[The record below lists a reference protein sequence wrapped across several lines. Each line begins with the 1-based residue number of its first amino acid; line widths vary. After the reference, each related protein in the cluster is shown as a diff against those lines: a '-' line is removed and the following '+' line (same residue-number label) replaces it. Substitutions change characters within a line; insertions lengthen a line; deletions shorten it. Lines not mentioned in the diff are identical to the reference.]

1 MARGRFGCLVAS
13 LGLVVLACTAVAPPP
28 AGADPG
34 LTTTYLHDDARDG
47 YFANETSINTAT
59 APNLVEQWTAREEF
73 PGGTTEPI
81 DSGGVLYWSD
91 WDGTLHATSET
102 THEDNWT
109 YSLGTTYSSCFG
121 GNAPPDST
129 PTVATV
135 NGVST
140 VFLGGGT
147 GQFLAID
154 ATTGA
159 LLWQDQLTTSSAGF
173 VWSSPL
179 LYDGSIYI
187 GVASVADCPL
197 VPGELF
203 RLDAATGATL
213 ATFTTVP
220 SGCLGATIWSS
231 PTINDATGE
240 LFVDTGNGDGVCPDE
255 PYQEAMIELDPTT
268 LAVQDYWQT
277 QPNISA
283 GDYDFG
289 ATPTLFTATING
301 RSVPMV
307 GAMNK
312 NGYYYAFRQD
322 DLAAGP
328 VWTTYFATPGDP
340 CVECDGTFLAPSAW
354 DGTDLY
360 VAGGGGVI
368 NGNQTCGGSL
378 SALDPDTGT
387 PIWQD
392 CLSAPVLAAVTA
404 VPGLVEVNAGDRA
417 MLMDA
422 GTGQDLFTYTESVS
436 DNVFWGPAEFSGGVM
451 YVINQDGWIFAFVAG
466 PPVSTPEAPLAIF
479 LPVAGVAGAG
489 GVLTLRRRR
498 GAASDAATVQH
509 AR

>member
-1 MARGRFGCLVAS
+1 VIAIAPS
-13 LGLVVLACTAVAPPP
+13 LP

-34 LTTTYLHDDARDG
+34 LTSTYLHDDARDG
-47 YFANETSINTAT
+47 YFASETAINATT

-91 WDGTLHATSET
+91 SAGTLHATNET
-102 THEDNWT
+102 THADNWT
-109 YSLGTTYSSCFG
+109 YPLGTTFSSCFG
-121 GNAPPDST
+121 GNAGPDST
-129 PTVATV
+129 PTVASV

-147 GQFLAID
+147 GQFLAIN
-154 ATTGA
+154 AATGA

-179 LYDGSIYI
+179 LYNGSIYI

-203 RLDAATGATL
+203 RLDAGTGTTQ

-220 SGCLGATIWSS
+220 DGCLGATIWSS

-240 LFVDTGNGDGVCPDE
+240 LFVDTGNGDGVCPSE
-255 PYQEAMIELDPTT
+255 PFQEAMIRLNPTT
-268 LAVQDYWQT
+268 LAVQDSWQT
-277 QPNISA
+277 QPNLSA
-283 GDYDFG
+283 DDYDFG

-301 RSVPMV
+301 QSVPMV

-322 DLAAGP
+322 NLAAGP
-328 VWTTYFATPGDP
+328 VWTTYFATPGDA

-354 DGTDLY
+354 DGSHLF
-360 VAGGGGVI
+360 VGGGRGVI
-368 NGNQTCGGSL
+368 NSNQTCDGSL
-378 SALDPDTGT
+378 SELDPSTGA

-392 CLSAPVLAAVTA
+392 CLPEAVYGAVTA
-404 VPGLVEVNAGDRA
+404 VPGVVEVNAGDQA

-422 GTGQDLFTYTESVS
+422 SDGRNLFTYTESVS
-436 DNVFWGPAEFSGGVM
+436 GNVFWGPAEFANGAM
-451 YVINQDGWIFAFVAG
+451 YVINQDGWIFAFVPG
-466 PPVSTPEAPLAIF
+466 PPVNTPEAPLAIF
-479 LPVAGVAGAG
+479 LPIAGAG
-489 GVLTLRRRR
+489 GAIGVVAYRRRR
-498 GAASDAATVQH
+498 STALLLAVAVQPSS
-509 AR
+509 A